1 MSRLID
7 AYGEGL
13 LEKDEFEPR
22 IREARE
28 RLARLESEAAA
39 TAKRETE
46 EADFATA
53 VEQLEAFA
61 QRVGDG
67 LQEAD
72 WETRRAIL
80 RALIKQ
86 VEVGKEAIRV
96 VYKVSPNPFDQGP
109 DRGRSQ
115 DCGRSAHPPLW
126 CFGGFFSPALRGK
139 SISPLPCGEDFLR
152 HGSGVRW
159 TIL

>member
-1 MSRLID
+1 MIEKVRRGISRLID

-13 LEKDEFEPR
+13 VEKGEFEPR

-28 RLARLESEAAA
+28 RLARLESEAET
-39 TAKRETE
+39 TAKRESE
-46 EADFATA
+46 DADLASA
-53 VEQLEAFA
+53 VEQLEAFH
-61 QRVGDG
+61 QRVGAG

-96 VYKVSPNPFDQGP
+96 VYKVNPDPFDQGP
-109 DRGRSQ
+109 ERGRSQ
-115 DCGRSAHPPLW
+115 DCWR
-126 CFGGFFSPALRGK
+126 GGFT
-139 SISPLPCGEDFLR
+139 PLG
-152 HGSGVRW
+152 
-159 TIL
+159 